1 MSEFL
6 FPMGWQALNFQ
17 LWQSDHN
24 KHLPARDQELPI
36 AWSINAESAP
46 KSAPLETLKLAMNQ
60 KLVPKLSRLSIVD
73 FGSDDYQAVAK
84 IEHLAKGPAE
94 FFCKQRTIC
103 LNEPEISD
111 IVDHAARVCVEKHHL
126 HFGL

>member
-73 FGSDDYQAVAK
+73 FGSDDYRAVDK
-84 IEHLAKGPAE
+84 SEHLAKGPPE

>member
-1 MSEFL
+1 MSKFL

-46 KSAPLETLKLAMNQ
+46 KSAPLETLELAMNQ
-60 KLVPKLSRLSIVD
+60 KQLEATPVHEFVD
-73 FGSDDYQAVAK
+73 MMV
-84 IEHLAKGPAE
+84 I
-94 FFCKQRTIC
+94 
-103 LNEPEISD
+103 
-111 IVDHAARVCVEKHHL
+111 
-126 HFGL
+126 

>member
-24 KHLPARDQELPI
+24 KHLSARDQELPI

>member
-24 KHLPARDQELPI
+24 KHLSARDQELPI

-73 FGSDDYQAVAK
+73 FGSDDYRAVAK